1 MTAVSSDSNSL
12 DAYTQYFNNYL
23 DSLSDCTNPVL
34 LKTRTNNSE
43 YIYGRKSA
51 LTLARW
57 KAVQKLRINR
67 YFDVSRSF
75 KENNGNI
82 KNLYKDLDKLFWFEF
97 RKEFPTQDDYSEYPE
112 RYVGTCLDNYNKL
125 RGTRDINRKTTDAI
139 NRKRGKEKRALREKQ
154 FRETIGDEEFNRRMQ
169 ADKAAKASRGG
180 TDEQYLA
187 YLKWRK
193 SPEGQS
199 FNHIPKESSKI
210 KVIKTNSR
218 TSCTG
223 VGKKTHLF
231 KVLKSDFNYL
241 LEVALAKNYNIELTI
256 KEGATVDETPYQYV
270 ILENTVLHINGAKR
284 QSTISGRVYRWI
296 KCPHRGLMVNL
307 DAYTDYY
314 HRTYPKQWATFEN
327 YRDVTTGQFIGNPK
341 KGTIAHKLYQVRGS
355 SLECKITSN
364 CHVIT
369 MKTDSYLSLVSRET
383 VLKLLENDT
392 LEDIISNTIEDRILK
407 KKQDRAHFHREQN
420 KKIDAMKPSNAKNG
434 PGSTSHQLIELASML
449 REGLLT
455 REEFE
460 LQKKV
465 LLG

>member
-1 MTAVSSDSNSL
+1 MCV
-12 DAYTQYFNNYL
+12 Y
-23 DSLSDCTNPVL
+23 
-34 LKTRTNNSE
+34 KHTRRHT
-43 YIYGRKSA
+43 YIY
-51 LTLARW
+51 
-57 KAVQKLRINR
+57 I
-67 YFDVSRSF
+67 Y
-75 KENNGNI
+75 I
-82 KNLYKDLDKLFWFEF
+82 Y
-97 RKEFPTQDDYSEYPE
+97 
-112 RYVGTCLDNYNKL
+112 
-125 RGTRDINRKTTDAI
+125 I
-139 NRKRGKEKRALREKQ
+139 
-154 FRETIGDEEFNRRMQ
+154 
-169 ADKAAKASRGG
+169 
-180 TDEQYLA
+180 
-187 YLKWRK
+187 
-193 SPEGQS
+193 
-199 FNHIPKESSKI
+199 HI
-210 KVIKTNSR
+210 
-218 TSCTG
+218 
-223 VGKKTHLF
+223 HLLVHSYMF
-231 KVLKSDFNYL
+231 
-241 LEVALAKNYNIELTI
+241 
-256 KEGATVDETPYQYV
+256 
-270 ILENTVLHINGAKR
+270 
-284 QSTISGRVYRWI
+284 
-296 KCPHRGLMVNL
+296 L